1 VRHVFRYLVHEDPT
15 PGRELV
21 LGTEDS
27 RHLVRVVRRQPGDLV
42 EVIAPS
48 GNLWP
53 CEVVSTGNPAV
64 VRVTGP
70 MRPAPPIAPLTLW
83 VGLAEA
89 GRLEFVAE
97 KATELGVQ
105 RVGVMVTDRA
115 TRVPDADAWARREA
129 RMQRVA
135 ISAARQSG
143 RGVRPVP
150 MGLVAF
156 AHVLATTTPGQGIIL
171 DPRADTSLAQVLD
184 RRADGEPLTVLVG
197 PDTGFTD
204 AEVDA
209 ACAIGMTSAHM
220 GAGML
225 RAETAAIAAAT
236 LALHSLGALA

>member
-1 VRHVFRYLVHEDPT
+1 MRHVFRYLVHEDPT

-21 LGTEDS
+21 LSNEDS
-27 RHLVRVVRRQPGDLV
+27 RHLVKVVRRHPGDLV

-70 MRPAPPIAPLTLW
+70 MRPAPPIADLTLW

-105 RVGVMVTDRA
+105 RVGVMVTERA

-143 RGVRPVP
+143 RGARPVP

-156 AHVLATTTPGQGIIL
+156 AHVLATTTSGQGIIL
-171 DPRADTSLAQVLD
+171 DPRATTSLAQVLD
-184 RRADGEPLTVLVG
+184 SRADGEPLTVLVG

-225 RAETAAIAAAT
+225 RTETAAIAAAT
-236 LALHSLGALA
+236 LALRSLGTLA